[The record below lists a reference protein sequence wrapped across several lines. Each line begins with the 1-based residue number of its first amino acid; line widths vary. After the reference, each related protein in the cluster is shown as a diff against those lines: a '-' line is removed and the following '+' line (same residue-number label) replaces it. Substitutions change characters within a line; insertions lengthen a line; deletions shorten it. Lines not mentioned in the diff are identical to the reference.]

1 MPQLVKIQ
9 ATGYSR
15 TEYVGT
21 VEKMETDKILLKLAN
36 ELDENK
42 NPVFRNLK
50 KANITSMI
58 KVKS

>member
-1 MPQLVKIQ
+1 MPQLVKIT
-9 ATGYSR
+9 AKGYSR

-21 VEKMETDKILLKLAN
+21 IEKMETDKILLKLAN

-50 KANITSMI
+50 KANITSL
-58 KVKS
+58 KNVEA

>member
-1 MPQLVKIQ
+1 MPQLVKII

-21 VEKMETDKILLKLAN
+21 IERMETDKILLKLAN

-50 KANITSMI
+50 KANITSL
-58 KVKS
+58 KNVEA